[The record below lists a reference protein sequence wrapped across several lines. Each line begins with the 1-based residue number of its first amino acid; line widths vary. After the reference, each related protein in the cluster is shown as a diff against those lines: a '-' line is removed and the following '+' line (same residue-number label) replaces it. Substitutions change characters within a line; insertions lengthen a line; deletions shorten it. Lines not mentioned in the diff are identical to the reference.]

1 MVSMFDKQP
10 KEAAVQ
16 KRSERKRMVTK
27 EVPPTVE
34 SKLLRIHFFSA
45 QVKFL
50 LIQWVNHTKENT
62 FHVRTS
68 MAAISF
74 LPGLQSRKTILFS
87 DVLFANM
94 IWFFCFQLLWNNP
107 REEQVPRQQQERK
120 DDAEHAKN
128 HWKVTRMWPVVLKTK
143 SKKVKEETKPL
154 PWKLIF
160 VDSFRL
166 IHVHYNRVHLPTQF
180 NSVNNCK

>member
-1 MVSMFDKQP
+1 MSTSKEELAIAVDELKEMTPQPMVSMFDKQP

-50 LIQWVNHTKENT
+50 LIQGVNQIKENT
-62 FHVRTS
+62 FNVRTS

-94 IWFFCFQLLWNNP
+94 I
-107 REEQVPRQQQERK
+107 
-120 DDAEHAKN
+120 
-128 HWKVTRMWPVVLKTK
+128 
-143 SKKVKEETKPL
+143 
-154 PWKLIF
+154 
-160 VDSFRL
+160 
-166 IHVHYNRVHLPTQF
+166 
-180 NSVNNCK
+180 